1 MWRRSVFF
9 VLILLTACAASAP
22 NRVVARKVEDYLG
35 KWSGR
40 WDNTFY
46 VQFTVTQEPET
57 KHVLVLY
64 EWEEYPGQPLQ
75 RLRLTGH
82 IENNILKIG
91 TRFIEL
97 SVSPHDPD
105 KGKAYGYFRTRRT
118 AELTREKRVTRRT
131 ATDELRWS
139 TFQGSPMRVFYPDQ
153 CSKQDTE
160 RASHFRGY
168 FRPLNIAC
176 RGNGRDAAIRRNRR
190 LLPNLPATSVLRRC
204 LPSPRLGNDT
214 SIPHNHFN
222 SLCSTCYLLT

>member
-139 TFQGSPMRVFYPDQ
+139 TFQGSADGESRGFLRQERVISGD
-153 CSKQDTE
+153 
-160 RASHFRGY
+160 
-168 FRPLNIAC
+168 
-176 RGNGRDAAIRRNRR
+176 
-190 LLPNLPATSVLRRC
+190 TSVRCILRV
-204 LPSPRLGNDT
+204 SGEG
-214 SIPHNHFN
+214 
-222 SLCSTCYLLT
+222 LLRIGG

>member
-1 MWRRSVFF
+1 MWRHSVFF

-97 SVSPHDPD
+97 SVSPHDPG

-139 TFQGSPMRVFYPDQ
+139 TFQGSRMRLFYPDQ

-160 RASHFRGY
+160 RASHFRGVLQKMLD
-168 FRPLNIAC
+168 RAH
-176 RGNGRDAAIRRNRR
+176 RGHFSSR
-190 LLPNLPATSVLRRC
+190 SVL
-204 LPSPRLGNDT
+204 
-214 SIPHNHFN
+214 
-222 SLCSTCYLLT
+222 